1 MGIGTGIV
9 MLVVGAILRFAI
21 NLPNPV
27 IDLGVVGVILM
38 GAGFVALA
46 VGIFFALRPKSTI
59 TTIVGNRA
67 EALPPTEPY
76 NRPSR

>member
-27 IDLGVVGVILM
+27 IDLPIVGVILM

-46 VGIFFALRPKSTI
+46 LGIVFTLLPKSTI
-59 TTIVGNRA
+59 TTTIGDRREV
-67 EALPPTEPY
+67 LPPTRPY
-76 NRPSR
+76 NR